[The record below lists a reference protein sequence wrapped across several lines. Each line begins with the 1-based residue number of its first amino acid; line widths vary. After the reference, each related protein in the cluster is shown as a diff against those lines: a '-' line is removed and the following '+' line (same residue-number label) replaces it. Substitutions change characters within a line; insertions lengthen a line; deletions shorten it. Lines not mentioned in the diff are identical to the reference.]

1 MIDGSGVGAFGGG
14 VIDLDDFFE
23 LAFET
28 VVIEEDDEEVI
39 EGDREGAFFSTF
51 CYSNAL
57 WDAYI
62 NHSTQVFINLLIKS
76 RVNLTNIF
84 FCFSGSSLTYQ
95 LRVSSGLQIHQLFVK
110 AFFMILIDFS
120 GMQIFF
126 VMNSCWIFIW

>member
-1 MIDGSGVGAFGGG
+1 LIDGSGVGVFGGG

-57 WDAYI
+57 
-62 NHSTQVFINLLIKS
+62 
-76 RVNLTNIF
+76 
-84 FCFSGSSLTYQ
+84 
-95 LRVSSGLQIHQLFVK
+95 
-110 AFFMILIDFS
+110 
-120 GMQIFF
+120 
-126 VMNSCWIFIW
+126 